1 MSTQLRR
8 TAGKGLTVQ
17 AWFNVI
23 LAALVVLICGGAVA
37 AAVSLNWTQTATDN
51 LINRLA
57 PAEAAASQLGASF
70 LNQETGVRGYAL
82 SGDTAALE
90 PYTAGE
96 QLQTDAM
103 AELRGLVSSTSEL
116 VADLDAIEQD
126 AENWQTVFVEPI
138 LATTPTTGGRPL
150 DPGVYERGKLA
161 FDQLRAGLGELDQHL
176 AEAGADARATL
187 AHAREIRAA
196 VFVSLF
202 VILLAASAAFAV
214 LIRKAITSPLRRL
227 SESSRRVALGN
238 FGQQVDAGSGPA
250 DIRALA
256 EDIEGMRQRIVAE
269 LELVRD
275 RQARLEVQ
283 TAKLDAQTVELR
295 RSNAELEQFAYV
307 TSHDLQEPLRKV
319 ASFCQLLEKRYGDV
333 VDERGRQYIDFAVDG
348 AKRMQVLINDLL
360 TFSRVGRVNDGFGPV
375 SLDHALDKAL
385 ANLSAAVDES
395 GATIERPQRLPEIDG
410 DATLLTMLWQ
420 NLVGN
425 AIKFTRP
432 ESTPEVSISV
442 QRRPDDMWLVSVQDR
457 GIGIAEEFEEKIF
470 VIFQRLHGRDEY
482 TGTGIGLALC
492 KKIVE
497 YHGGQIWLDTTSSDG
512 ARFNFTL
519 PVISEADNGADVG
532 VHTGQGALT

>member
-90 PYTAGE
+90 PYSAGE

-126 AENWQTVFVEPI
+126 AANWQTVFVEPI
-138 LATTPTTGGRPL
+138 LATTPTMGGRPL

-420 NLVGN
+420 NLIGN

-532 VHTGQGALT
+532 VHTEQGALT